1 MTEATKYGG
10 RVGAVVQGG
19 TDARRWLVLLG
30 CFVGMGIAPPATLLV
45 PMGLFLKAMTG
56 EFGWSRTQFS
66 LAVSGTALANALAM
80 PVAGSLVDRFG
91 PRRIIAIGVV
101 LGSAAYAAMSLATSF
116 ATFVLLAALTA
127 GLANLASYPAFMG
140 LAQRWFDRRLGLA
153 LALTST
159 GLAAGTA
166 GFSYLIATTTASH
179 GWRTAF
185 VVGGCVIFAVGIANL
200 LLLVRDN
207 TGPMP
212 DAERRPGTVLAEVA
226 AQTLGAA
233 ARTRDFWL
241 YSLSFMLVVFAVVAC
256 NVHLPALLGDQGA
269 APELIAS
276 VVAIG
281 SAGSLFGRLVTGTM
295 LDRFSVRGV
304 ATLFLSGQV
313 VGLLLLLAGIRWALP
328 ADFLLGTAQG
338 AEIDMLGYLVARRF
352 GRPAYARIFGASFAI
367 TLLGAIIGPVAMAAI
382 FDRTGSYN
390 LGLGLLAVLPILALG
405 LLWPATR
412 KSVPAAGS
420 MEPLPITRSDRT
432 SGRVV

>member
-1 MTEATKYGG
+1 
-10 RVGAVVQGG
+10 
-19 TDARRWLVLLG
+19 
-30 CFVGMGIAPPATLLV
+30 MGLAPPATLLV

-66 LAVSGTALANALAM
+66 LAVSVTALSNALIM
-80 PVAGSLVDRFG
+80 PIAGSLVDRFG
-91 PRRIIAIGVV
+91 PRRVIAVGVV
-101 LGSAAYAAMSLATSF
+101 LGSAAYAGMSFATSF
-116 ATFVLLAALTA
+116 ATFVLLAALAA

-179 GWRTAF
+179 GWRAAF
-185 VVGGCVIFAVGIANL
+185 IAGGCVTFAVGIANL

-207 TGPMP
+207 PGPIP
-212 DAERRPGTVLAEVA
+212 EAERRPGPERRDVA
-226 AQTLGAA
+226 TRTLSEA

-256 NVHLPALLGDQGA
+256 NIHLPALLGDQGA
-269 APELIAS
+269 TPVLIAS

-281 SAGSLFGRLVTGTM
+281 SLGSLFGRLVTGIL

-304 ATLFLSGQV
+304 ATIFLSGQV
-313 VGLLLLLAGIRWALP
+313 VGLLLLLEGFRWALP
-328 ADFLLGTAQG
+328 ANFLLGAVQG

-352 GRPAYARIFGASFAI
+352 GRPAYARIFGACFSI
-367 TLLGAIIGPVAMAAI
+367 TLLGAIIGPVAMATV
-382 FDRTGSYN
+382 FDRTGSYD
-390 LGLGLLAVLPILALG
+390 LGLALLAVLPVLALG

-412 KSVPAAGS
+412 GNVPAAGS
-420 MEPLPITRSDRT
+420 YGSTSDGFERQVNVRSDLDAAAARD
-432 SGRVV
+432 R